1 MCLYYQ
7 NIRATARISIIND
20 MFLATKG
27 PVSDAAAGNNADL
40 ANSV

>member
-1 MCLYYQ
+1 
-7 NIRATARISIIND
+7 